1 MTKTCCLSE
10 GARQTMLEE
19 IYARYQWQVW
29 DPNCVDVVPTPYASL
44 ALAISD
50 AGNSPV
56 TMIVEVNNPADPCEN
71 GVYAIEPNGETK
83 KITDPSIL
91 YKDWSNNVFANTCTN
106 FPILSTSTTEP
117 MAIDTATGQLGR
129 TQPLTTYQYD
139 YDSWFLSVATNIPPT
154 YNTAQHNHWS
164 NTYTPPSF
172 IVPTAPTWY
181 TYYIVWHLYT
191 IIANQTYYNCSLS
204 HYIDLFVN
212 WVQQSRGSITQ
223 LPNEEIFYDGD
234 VNGMIQDLNA
244 GTNTLRIDIDSR
256 KLIGWSVT
264 SLWWY
269 TDHALLMRIKA
280 KILLRKL

>member
-256 KLIGWSVT
+256 KLIGWFAT
-264 SLWWY
+264 SSWVY
-269 TDHALLMRIKA
+269 TDHSLLMRIKA